1 MKIGAKLAAG
11 FGGVVFLMIIL
22 GVTGIIALKS
32 VNRGYGIDVK
42 NEELAR
48 NQAQRI
54 KIGALQVRRN
64 EKDFMARQNMKYFE
78 QGNKHLDLVVKDAK
92 ALQELTSNQEIRT
105 DLDSALQGVANY
117 RALFANLVKASEE
130 RGLTEKL
137 GLQGKFR
144 EKAHKLAEFMD
155 HYHTENIRYWMLML
169 RRYEKDLNINSND
182 AVKTKKYMS
191 KFKDSLQSYETAVK
205 EARIKADVKN
215 ELIENMTQYSAALSR
230 WSDGKADYDQV
241 RAIVHEIENIID
253 AHYVADGNVLL
264 LTLRKE
270 EKDYMLRRNI
280 KYIQRLENTAE
291 KLRSNIESSKIDTK
305 EKKEIIT
312 LLNSYH
318 NGIND
323 LKEKDIEINGFLN
336 EMKQNADLVM
346 ELSEKI
352 VDIAINSAEKLSEK
366 IASSA
371 GSAIAIVWIISAL
384 SLIIAVVFA
393 YFFARSISIPLKRAV
408 DFANRMSEGDLT
420 RKLDIDR
427 KDEIG
432 EMANSM
438 NTMTA
443 NMSAM
448 IRGINA
454 DVSTLSDASSD
465 LNSVAEMMTTGSEN
479 TVAKANTVAS
489 AAEEMNSNMG
499 SVAAAME
506 EASTNVD
513 TVAAAAEEMSANIG
527 NIAKNAEQARQ
538 STQNSV
544 EKAGDASGQINE
556 LSKAAD
562 EIGAVTETIAAIS
575 DKTNLLALNATIEA
589 ARAGDAGKGF
599 AVVANE
605 IKDLA
610 QQTAEATDGIS
621 RRLDGIQQSTA
632 NSVNGIKDISDAIQQ
647 VDTLVATITEAVEQQ
662 NNATDEIARNVSQAS
677 QGLQEINENVAQ
689 SSQAAGQV
697 AQEITEVNEGANEIS
712 NSSAQVSQNAS
723 DLSNLAEKLK
733 EQVGKFK
740 F

>member
-144 EKAHKLAEFMD
+144 EKAHKLAEFAD
-155 HYHTENIRYWMLML
+155 HYNTENIRYWMLML

-230 WSDGKADYDQV
+230 WSNGKADYDQV

-479 TVAKANTVAS
+479 TVAKSNTVAS

-544 EKAGDASGQINE
+544 EKASDASSQINE